1 MPTRQDTLI
10 VSLMAYGGLRPE
22 EVLGLTWPDLRERVL
37 NVDKAVAHGCVKRT
51 KTEERRAVDILGPL
65 ADDLEAHR
73 KALKATPGPGAWVFP
88 HSLDPSRPW
97 SDSMYR
103 NWRKRV
109 FEPAAER
116 AGLSDLVPY
125 DLRRTFVS
133 LLLSCGYRRG
143 EVADQAGHSV
153 AVMEKHYA
161 VTIAE
166 YRGVPLTDPD
176 DAIRKARAARVL
188 QRREEAERLNTANP
202 LEY

>member
-37 NVDKAVAHGCVKRT
+37 NVDKAVAHGSVKRT